1 MFLTS
6 LKQTCNE
13 YLIKFSEN
21 QSAPKLEKR
30 KTSPCVPNLLR
41 VLVSRILGYH
51 NLCSPDYHHVH
62 YATSKY
68 VYTSNVGSTKWL
80 MASCPRHRAFSI
92 VNVYT
97 LYMLQRFQIP
107 TKWLLSCALVCTLE
121 IVFSNVLLYCW
132 AVLCDESHNRFTL
145 NI

>member
-1 MFLTS
+1 MQEIALFSRKLHS
-6 LKQTCNE
+6 WH
-13 YLIKFSEN
+13 KFYTTAGRDGRDKS
-21 QSAPKLEKR
+21 Q
-30 KTSPCVPNLLR
+30 
-41 VLVSRILGYH
+41 
-51 NLCSPDYHHVH
+51 LCLHVHSIIHCHHVH
-62 YATSKY
+62 YAKSKY

-121 IVFSNVLLYCW
+121 IVFFVMCYCIAGLYCVMSQ
-132 AVLCDESHNRFTL
+132 AISLL
-145 NI
+145 